1 MLTGLSVC
9 VSLSTRV
16 YCHFNWHPRPFFLIL
31 WHTAL
36 QCIGKLASDS
46 AARKEEPN
54 ERHKISLQPTNS
66 CLSIALT
73 LSLFVCLFDNDQ
85 TRKCFIAVCTTTTTV
100 RASII
105 LNKSKT
111 IADENWIRKWWG
123 PSSLTFFWSRTKLQV
138 LWVVANHFQ
147 SVSTFCNLCLFGTE
161 FFY

>member
-1 MLTGLSVC
+1 MIYNADWSVC
-9 VSLSTRV
+9 LCFTVDSCLLSLQLTPSSFLS
-16 YCHFNWHPRPFFLIL
+16 HFV
-31 WHTAL
+31 TL

-54 ERHKISLQPTNS
+54 ERHEISLQPTNS

-100 RASII
+100 RASIT

-111 IADENWIRKWWG
+111 IADEN
-123 PSSLTFFWSRTKLQV
+123 
-138 LWVVANHFQ
+138 
-147 SVSTFCNLCLFGTE
+147 
-161 FFY
+161 